1 MDDSI
6 AEDLQEALERMQ
18 AVEAALEDIVGM
30 GHEAA
35 IVGGISSQIRALMQ
49 RLGLDVA

>member
-18 AVEAALEDIVGM
+18 AVEAALWDVL

-35 IVGGISSQIRALMQ
+35 IVNGISSQIRALMR